1 MTDPLR
7 QSAPRRIYTLPP
19 LPTAHPSPHPHPS
32 PLASQR
38 SIQFKE
44 SHARL
49 KKEYEEV
56 KGALAS
62 DEVANSLDELEQKM
76 RHHEQT
82 VYMLSEYI
90 DTKVTVM

>member
-1 MTDPLR
+1 M
-7 QSAPRRIYTLPP
+7 
-19 LPTAHPSPHPHPS
+19 
-32 PLASQR
+32 
-38 SIQFKE
+38 
-44 SHARL
+44 
-49 KKEYEEV
+49 

-62 DEVANSLDELEQKM
+62 DEVATSLDELEQKM